1 MQLGRTP
8 EEIDGM
14 DMIAFAKLTAWSAG
28 RAAPESGRGFIDD
41 FT

>member
-1 MQLGRTP
+1 MQLGRTS

-14 DMIAFAKLTAWSAG
+14 DMIAFAKLTAWSGG
-28 RAAPESGRGFIDD
+28 REEARPRYIDD